1 MFRNNMK
8 KFFSSALFVL
18 LCTVAFSL
26 ASCNKAT
33 YLRADVETIEAESDG
48 ETNELVLHSDG
59 TDFQLV
65 SSPEWVMTM
74 LTDSILKYVV
84 EENTGNANR
93 EGEIVVSCG
102 EQKLVL
108 KVVQGLPATKL
119 SVNPTS
125 LAIPKEGGT
134 LTVNVD
140 TDASNPKVTAPEGFT
155 ATYADGKLTVEATPE
170 AKKEGTITLKT
181 GKLKAT
187 ITLSEKPD
195 VCSRCG
201 GSGRVTCTEC
211 KGEGITFFEHDG
223 CALGMC
229 CDRCDGIEPGSE
241 GLGPRGSSIGS
252 GKMKCPTCGG
262 RGK

>member
-1 MFRNNMK
+1 MK

-140 TDASNPKVTAPEGFT
+140 TDASNPKITAPEGFT

-170 AKKEGTITLKT
+170 AKKEGTITLKA

-195 VCSRCG
+195 ICPTCG
-201 GSGRVTCTEC
+201 GSGRVTCTQC
-211 KGEGITFFEHDG
+211 KGEGMYWATDDWMSGTTCE
-223 CALGMC
+223 
-229 CDRCDGIEPGSE
+229 RCDGMIPGM
-241 GLGPRGSSIGS
+241 GPRGMAAGT